1 MFLTWFFF
9 KKNLINLGFIPAW
22 LIRSISL
29 INYCRKQQEINPK
42 SILLPT
48 VIALVF
54 IRLIETP
61 SDKCRETINGGF
73 TYLHAHFLFCCVLP
87 PVI

>member
-1 MFLTWFFF
+1 M
-9 KKNLINLGFIPAW
+9 GFIPAW